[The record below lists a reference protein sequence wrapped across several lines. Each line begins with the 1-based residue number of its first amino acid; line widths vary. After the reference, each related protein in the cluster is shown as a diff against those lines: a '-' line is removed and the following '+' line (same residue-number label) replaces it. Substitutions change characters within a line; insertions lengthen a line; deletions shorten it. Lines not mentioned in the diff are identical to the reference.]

1 MDKDR
6 EQHPNLDEQTKQST
20 SSAPIDEMTDKARE
34 QKARRLAGETEA
46 GEKDAPSGADE
57 KPQHS

>member
-1 MDKDR
+1 
-6 EQHPNLDEQTKQST
+6 
-20 SSAPIDEMTDKARE
+20 MTDKARE